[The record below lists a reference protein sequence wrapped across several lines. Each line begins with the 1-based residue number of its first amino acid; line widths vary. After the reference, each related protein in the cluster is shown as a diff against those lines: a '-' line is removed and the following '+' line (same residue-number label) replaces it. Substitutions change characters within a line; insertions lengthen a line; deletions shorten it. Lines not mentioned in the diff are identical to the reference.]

1 MTDFVWEAGALTDQG
16 CRRSHNEDSILSL
29 PDDGIFI
36 VADGMGGH
44 AAGDV
49 ASRMVTDAIAEME
62 TVGSF
67 PTLIDRFDDCMI
79 DINRRIRRHA
89 DEHFGGRTM
98 GCTLVAMLASGGVGV
113 CMWAGDSRL
122 YLVRDG
128 EMKQISRDHDP
139 LEELVESGALTPE
152 QADEHPD
159 SSVITRAVGGQPD
172 LYLDIIAFDVQ
183 PRDVFLLCSDGL
195 YREVLRDEIH
205 QILGNEEPV
214 ERTAQA
220 LMNLALE
227 RGARDN
233 VSVIVARCLETVE
246 DEGS

>member
-1 MTDFVWEAGALTDQG
+1 MYEMIWETAALTDEG
-16 CRRSHNEDSILSL
+16 KRRAHNEDSILAR
-29 PDDGIFI
+29 PDDGIFV

-49 ASRMVTDAIAEME
+49 ASKMVTDAVAAMPAN
-62 TVGSF
+62 GSF
-67 PTLIDRFDDCMI
+67 PRLVDRFDDTLI
-79 DINRRIRRHA
+79 DINRQIRAHSDA
-89 DEHFGGRTM
+89 HFGGKTM
-98 GCTLVAMLASGGVGV
+98 GCTVIAMLARRDVGV

-122 YLVRDG
+122 YQVRDG
-128 EMKQISRDHDP
+128 EMRQISRDHDP

-152 QADEHPD
+152 EADDHPD

-172 LYLDIIAFDVQ
+172 LCLDIIAFKMLPEDVY
-183 PRDVFLLCSDGL
+183 LLCSDGL

-205 QILGNEEPV
+205 QILGNEEPT
-214 ERTAQA
+214 ENTART

-233 VSVIVARCLETVE
+233 VSVIVVRCHEKQ
-246 DEGS
+246 GA

>member
-1 MTDFVWEAGALTDQG
+1 MTDIVWEAEGLTDQG
-16 CRRSHNEDSILSL
+16 CRRSHNEDAIYSR
-29 PDDGIFI
+29 PGDGIFV

-49 ASRMVTDAIAEME
+49 ASTMLVESVEGMDTI
-62 TVGSF
+62 GSF
-67 PTLIDRFDDCMI
+67 PTLVDRFDDTLI
-79 DINRRIRRHA
+79 DLNRRIRAHA
-89 DEHFGGRTM
+89 DEHFGGKTM
-98 GCTLVAMLASGGVGV
+98 GCTLISMLASNGVGV

-122 YLVRDG
+122 YQVRDG
-128 EMKQISRDHDP
+128 EMVQISRDHDP
-139 LEELVESGALTPE
+139 LEDLVESGAITPE

-172 LYLDIIAFDVQ
+172 LHLDIIAFDIQ
-183 PRDVFLLCSDGL
+183 PGDVYLLCSDGL

-214 ERTAQA
+214 ERTAKT
-220 LMNLALE
+220 LLNLSLE

-233 VSVIVARCLETVE
+233 VSVIVARCHEEGET
-246 DEGS
+246 SS

>member
-1 MTDFVWEAGALTDQG
+1 MYELIWETAALTDEG
-16 CRRSHNEDSILSL
+16 RRRSHNEDSILAR
-29 PDDGIFI
+29 PEDGIFV

-49 ASRMVTDAIAEME
+49 ASRMVTDAIGAMDA
-62 TVGSF
+62 TGSF
-67 PTLIDRFDDCMI
+67 PRLVDRFDDTMI
-79 DINRRIRRHA
+79 DINKQIRAHA
-89 DEHFGGRTM
+89 DEHFGGKTM
-98 GCTLVAMLASGGVGV
+98 GCTIISLLARHDVGV

-122 YLVRDG
+122 YQVRDG

-152 QADEHPD
+152 EADEHPD

-172 LYLDIIAFDVQ
+172 LCLDLIAFDML
-183 PRDVFLLCSDGL
+183 PEDVYLLCSDGL

-214 ERTAQA
+214 ENTART

-233 VSVIVARCLETVE
+233 VSVIVVRCQEKTG
-246 DEGS
+246 D